1 MTDIPR
7 LKGLRVLIVEDDVM
21 ISMLVRDMLGDV
33 GCVVA
38 GAALDLDEALDMIER
53 LGFDCAILD
62 VDLGGA
68 PSFPAAD
75 RRRDRAIPFAY
86 ATGHG
91 RWRSQANGSRGSG
104 LAQALPRAGRYRRA
118 GPARRP
124 GSG

>member
-7 LKGLRVLIVEDDVM
+7 LKDLRVLIVEDDVM

-38 GAALDLDEALDMIER
+38 GAALDLDEALDMIDR
-53 LGFDCAILD
+53 LGFDRAILD
-62 VDLGGA
+62 IDLGGA

-75 RRRDRAIPFAY
+75 QLRDRGIPLAY

-91 RWRSQANGSRGSG
+91 RGVLRPMDRATLLLHKPFREQDAIDVLDQLSARVSG
-104 LAQALPRAGRYRRA
+104 
-118 GPARRP
+118 
-124 GSG
+124 

>member
-38 GAALDLDEALDMIER
+38 GAALDLEEALDMIDR

-75 RRRDRAIPFAY
+75 QLRDRGIPFAY

-91 RWRSQANGSRGSG
+91 RGVLRPMDRTTLLLHKPFREQDVIDVLDQLGARV
-104 LAQALPRAGRYRRA
+104 AG
-118 GPARRP
+118 
-124 GSG
+124 